1 MNYIFD
7 GWRRLCHLCMPC
19 AVGSLGIWGYLSS
32 DDDMCPGLGTGY
44 PTFLETCARSMLPG
58 TALWVLLFFG
68 EPTIIVSHGSMEP
81 EAVG

>member
-1 MNYIFD
+1 MSPVHALCSGLPGYLSG
-7 GWRRLCHLCMPC
+7 GWTI
-19 AVGSLGIWGYLSS
+19 GLSS
-32 DDDMCPGLGTGY
+32 DDDMCLGLGMGC

-68 EPTIIVSHGSMEP
+68 EPVIIVSHGSVEP